1 MNNEKTLK
9 SIVNLE
15 NLEYYKLAGEIHSR
29 VYDFIQPYLKHGIK
43 ILDICELIE
52 NKIREY
58 SREYSKK
65 SHKYHESHNIGNIL
79 NDSIAFPTGISIN
92 HVAAHYTP
100 HYGEETILKS
110 GDVCKID
117 YGVHINGCIVDSA
130 FTVNLDNRYAKLLEA
145 SRIATDTVVKNLGV
159 DARFH
164 ELSRIAQEIVTSYE
178 IEIDNK
184 IIPLKPIDN
193 LAGHNILPWTIHA
206 GKYLHSVVKENDN
219 QTVEENEVI
228 AVEVFVSTGEGTT
241 ILDENKLN
249 YSHYMLKNRN
259 TENTG
264 NTRIPLFNI
273 KRVNDVSRIIQN
285 NFSTLAFCPRFIDY
299 FNGEKQKNYGFCL
312 DYLFQNNIINSYPP
326 LIEPDKDALIAQF
339 EKSVFVGDT
348 KIIL

>member
-1 MNNEKTLK
+1 MNNETTIE

-15 NLEYYKLAGEIHSR
+15 NLEYYKLAGEIHSK
-29 VYDFIQPYLKHGIK
+29 VYDFIQPYLIPGIK

-79 NDSIAFPTGISIN
+79 NDNIAFPTGISIN
-92 HVAAHYTP
+92 HVAEHYTP

-130 FTVNLDNRYAKLLEA
+130 FTINLDNRYATLLEA
-145 SRIATDTVVKNLGV
+145 SRIATDTVIKNLGV
-159 DARFH
+159 DARFQ
-164 ELSRIAQEIVTSYE
+164 ELSRIAQEIVSSYE
-178 IEIDNK
+178 IEIDNRT
-184 IIPLKPIDN
+184 IPLKPIDN

-219 QTVEENEVI
+219 QKVEENEVI

-259 TENTG
+259 TR

-299 FNGEKQKNYGFCL
+299 FNGKKQKNYGFCL
-312 DYLFQNNIINSYPP
+312 DYLFQNNILNSYPP
-326 LIEPDKDALIAQF
+326 LIELDKDAHIAQF
-339 EKSVFVGDT
+339 EKSVFVGDS